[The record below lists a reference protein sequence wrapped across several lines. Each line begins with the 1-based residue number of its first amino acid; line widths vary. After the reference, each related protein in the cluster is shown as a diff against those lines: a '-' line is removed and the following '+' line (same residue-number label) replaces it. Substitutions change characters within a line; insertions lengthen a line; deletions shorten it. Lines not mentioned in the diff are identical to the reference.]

1 MYRFLYCM
9 NTKFQI
15 VDMLTIEEIAQQSQE
30 MIDSVGC
37 GNFSKTPQTYEELC
51 ISIAKILQGGQN

>member
-1 MYRFLYCM
+1 M
-9 NTKFQI
+9 NTKYQI

-51 ISIAKILQGGQN
+51 ISIAKILEGGQN